1 MPSFK
6 RTHTQ
11 EKGCRI
17 LGIPVFGT
25 IEKRTDEGEYLGS
38 SETRT
43 NDRNR
48 VLPRIVGRFVAKRIA
63 WLMFQMILGGVLILV
78 GFSA

>member
-25 IEKRTDEGEYLGS
+25 VEKRTEEGEYSGS
-38 SETRT
+38 SKTKT
-43 NDRNR
+43 NDRKH
-48 VLPRIVGRFVAKRIA
+48 VLHRTVGRFVAKRIA
-63 WLMFQMILGGVLILV
+63 WLMFQVILVGVLILLR
-78 GFSA
+78 FSA

>member
-6 RTHTQ
+6 HTHTR

-25 IEKRTDEGEYLGS
+25 IEKRIEEGEYLGS
-38 SETRT
+38 GETRT
-43 NDRNR
+43 NDRKH
-48 VLPRIVGRFVAKRIA
+48 VLHRIVGRFVAKHIA